1 MQCSYK
7 HDSLL
12 TNLFFL
18 LESLLCDR
26 PQTQC
31 CCEGLPCCAAAPGD
45 AWHRLEEHL
54 CRMAPMAE
62 AAFSLYGATKP
73 STQCKRAPGR
83 NAPGSWLI
91 LIANT
96 DSSNTEITREV
107 HPTSKQLPLPFFQ
120 ACLRSCFQNHMAE
133 ICGCGHY
140 MFPLPEGVTYCN
152 NDDNPGWGKST
163 NKAACTAFPGHWHAG
178 GRAWVHVYHY

>member
-1 MQCSYK
+1 M
-7 HDSLL
+7 L
-12 TNLFFL
+12 
-18 LESLLCDR
+18 
-26 PQTQC
+26 P
-31 CCEGLPCCAAAPGD
+31 EGLPRCAAAPRD

-54 CRMAPMAE
+54 CRMAPTAD

-73 STQCKRAPGR
+73 STWCKRAPVR
-83 NAPGSWLI
+83 NVPGSRLI

-163 NKAACTAFPGHWHAG
+163 NKANCTAFPGHWHAG
-178 GRAWVHVYHY
+178 GRDWTRVLSLLRN